1 MLQQHTDDQI
11 NELNKENEILKSR
24 IANYEHWMKNNS
36 NQESA
41 IMVKVDEAI
50 TEYKKIIDDK
60 TKENDHLN
68 DIIAHLR
75 ENLARQNI
83 DSDKASVSALQK
95 VSESHLN

>member
-1 MLQQHTDDQI
+1 MLQQHTDEQI
-11 NELNKENEILKSR
+11 NELNKENEVLKSR
-24 IANYEHWMKNNS
+24 IENYEHWVKTNS

-50 TEYKKIIDDK
+50 TEYKNIIEDKI
-60 TKENDHLN
+60 KEIDHLN
-68 DIIAHLR
+68 DIITHLR

-95 VSESHLN
+95 VI